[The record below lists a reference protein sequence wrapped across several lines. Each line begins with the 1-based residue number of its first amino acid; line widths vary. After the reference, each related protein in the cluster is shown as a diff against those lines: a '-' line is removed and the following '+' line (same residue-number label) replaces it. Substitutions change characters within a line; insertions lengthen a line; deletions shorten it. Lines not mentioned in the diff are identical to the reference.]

1 LAQLASESEGLRVTR
16 RRQVRLIDVLD
27 GAMKVLRLGAP
38 GPRAELRPRTSGERV
53 RYQEQLSTR
62 RRAAVE
68 TLELTSPSRSPDDDA
83 SDETRADDKSR
94 IRELERKGAAVEI
107 FARVAAH
114 ELMEPLILAE
124 SHARLIEEQL
134 HDRDDDIRGG
144 VDSLI
149 RDVSRM
155 RLLVETLLLD
165 ARSDGRA
172 LDRRPV
178 DLARLVVNSIE
189 MFESEIRVR
198 CARILAGKLPVVGG
212 DEVML
217 AVVLNN
223 LVMNALRYG
232 PREGGE
238 VRIEARRER
247 GQWRI
252 SVTSEG
258 PVISEADRA
267 RIFEPYRRGFHE
279 RRAAGAGLGL
289 TISRSFVERHGGEIG
304 VAPAHAGGNCLYF
317 TIPADDR
324 PPEILEGAAAS

>member
-1 LAQLASESEGLRVTR
+1 MRPDPATRGNGAQPPSAEPPELRLALDDLPAASASRARDGDASE
-16 RRQVRLIDVLD
+16 
-27 GAMKVLRLGAP
+27 
-38 GPRAELRPRTSGERV
+38 
-53 RYQEQLSTR
+53 
-62 RRAAVE
+62 
-68 TLELTSPSRSPDDDA
+68 
-83 SDETRADDKSR
+83 ETRAADKSR
-94 IRELERKGAAVEI
+94 ILELERKGAAVEI

-124 SHARLIEEQL
+124 AQARLVEEQL
-134 HDRDDDIRGG
+134 HDRHDDDIRRG

-178 DLARLVVNSIE
+178 DLARLVADTIE
-189 MFESEIRVR
+189 MFESEIRAR
-198 CARILAGKLPVVGG
+198 RARIVAEKLPVVDGDAIMLGG
-212 DEVML
+212 VI
-217 AVVLNN
+217 NN

-238 VRIEARRER
+238 VRIEGRRER

-258 PVISEADRA
+258 PAISEADRA

-289 TISRSFVERHGGEIG
+289 TICRSFVERHGGEIG
-304 VAPAHAGGNCLYF
+304 IAPAGAGGNCLYF
-317 TIPADDR
+317 TIPADER
-324 PPEILEGAAAS
+324 PAEILGGATAS